1 MGPGSKLTNASKNN
15 RGLEGRNEECL
26 LERRFLSFQSPL
38 AISPVP
44 NQSIQGLLKLSF
56 IRVGAAG
63 PNPQGS
69 NTETKGEVPSKP
81 IIRLQRS
88 SAPSGCISFIQSFL
102 PSEGSTLASAKVR
115 LLDLK
120 TGITLKTGRG
130 EEVVKAGSSETARSK
145 GEESDN
151 PY

>member
-1 MGPGSKLTNASKNN
+1 MENHFQLEGILVLLYCLAGLPIVFLGFQLRGIRNLGPGSKLTNASKNN

-81 IIRLQRS
+81 IIRLQQFCS
-88 SAPSGCISFIQSFL
+88 FWLYFFHSIVPSF
-102 PSEGSTLASAKVR
+102 
-115 LLDLK
+115 
-120 TGITLKTGRG
+120 
-130 EEVVKAGSSETARSK
+130 
-145 GEESDN
+145 
-151 PY
+151 